1 MAIRF
6 EKVSRFADADFNLP
20 VRKTKNSAGYDF
32 EVAEDIVIPT
42 WTNHLIELGKAN
54 TTVTEPPVP
63 LDILASW
70 TKSTKAKPT
79 LVSTG
84 VKCHLEEG
92 YYLELSVRSS
102 TPLKYWI
109 ILANSVGIIDAD
121 YCDNPDNE
129 GEIFFQVINL
139 SPYPIQLRKGDIIG
153 QGIIKKYE
161 IVDNDEAEG
170 ERTGGFGSTTKQKPQ
185 KKGIT
190 VDINMNGDFQKAIEK
205 AIRDEF
211 DKAIK
216 NATFEPNYNAMTMT
230 TEPNKYDGRG
240 MRAKAGI
247 IDEVLYSP
255 SKEAILKE
263 VEKSLQKGGMGI

>member
-1 MAIRF
+1 MIKF
-6 EKVSRFADADFNLP
+6 EKVKRFADADFNLP
-20 VRKTKNSAGYDF
+20 VRKTRNSAGYDF

-42 WTNHLIELGKAN
+42 WTSHLIELGKVN

-129 GEIFFQVINL
+129 GEIFFQVINM
-139 SPYPIQLRKGDIIG
+139 SPYPIQLHKGDIIG

-161 IVDNDEAEG
+161 VTDDDKAEG
-170 ERTGGFGSTTKQKPQ
+170 LRQGGFGSTSADDMRQLMAATMAIPENTASPVGLRTNLNLFEDACGM
-185 KKGIT
+185 KKE
-190 VDINMNGDFQKAIEK
+190 DIIDSIQKAMS
-205 AIRDEF
+205 
-211 DKAIK
+211 
-216 NATFEPNYNAMTMT
+216 NYNF
-230 TEPNKYDGRG
+230 EVG
-240 MRAKAGI
+240 M
-247 IDEVLYSP
+247 
-255 SKEAILKE
+255 
-263 VEKSLQKGGMGI
+263 

>member
-1 MAIRF
+1 MIRF
-6 EKVSRFADADFNLP
+6 EKVKRFADADFNLP

-32 EVAEDIVIPT
+32 EVVEDICIPT
-42 WTNHLIELGKAN
+42 WTSQLMALAKA
-54 TTVTEPPVP
+54 TPQPKEPYS
-63 LDILASW
+63 LEEMAAL
-70 TKSTKAKPT
+70 TKQTKAKPT

-139 SPYPIQLRKGDIIG
+139 SPYPFQLHKGDIIG

-161 IVDNDEAEG
+161 VTDGDKAEG
-170 ERTGGFGSTTKQKPQ
+170 LRQGGFGSTSADDMRQLMAATIAIPENTASPVGLRTNLNLFEDACGM
-185 KKGIT
+185 KKE
-190 VDINMNGDFQKAIEK
+190 DIIDSIRKAMS
-205 AIRDEF
+205 
-211 DKAIK
+211 
-216 NATFEPNYNAMTMT
+216 NYNF
-230 TEPNKYDGRG
+230 EVG
-240 MRAKAGI
+240 M
-247 IDEVLYSP
+247 
-255 SKEAILKE
+255 
-263 VEKSLQKGGMGI
+263 

>member
-1 MAIRF
+1 MIKF

-32 EVAEDIVIPT
+32 EVAEDIVVPSYNSVMCRFGCGALSYTGGAPSLELLAEIT
-42 WTNHLIELGKAN
+42 GTNNAR
-54 TTVTEPPVP
+54 
-63 LDILASW
+63 
-70 TKSTKAKPT
+70 PT

-84 VKCHLEEG
+84 VKCYLEEG

-139 SPYPIQLRKGDIIG
+139 SPFPIQLRKGDIIG

-161 IVDNDEAEG
+161 VTDDDKAIG
-170 ERTGGFGSTTKQKPQ
+170 ERQGGFGSTTISQKMAIDYSKPSSPVSQ
-185 KKGIT
+185 RTNINP
-190 VDINMNGDFQKAIEK
+190 VDNICNMTQEQ
-205 AIRDEF
+205 
-211 DKAIK
+211 
-216 NATFEPNYNAMTMT
+216 
-230 TEPNKYDGRG
+230 
-240 MRAKAGI
+240 I
-247 IDEVLYSP
+247 IDSVVNAL
-255 SKEAILKE
+255 
-263 VEKSLQKGGMGI
+263 EKDSQKTMSLFDACM